1 MNTEKKL
8 GIVLVTTESQAQAE
22 LIAKNLVESK
32 LAACVNI
39 LSCRSIYSWEE
50 QLCNQEEWQMII
62 KTDLS
67 LFPQLEAKINQLH
80 SYEVPEIIAL
90 PIMAGSELYLSWLS
104 NSVLAIDS

>member
-8 GIVLVTTESQAQAE
+8 GIVLVTTESHAQAE
-22 LIAKNLVESK
+22 AIAKNLVESK

-39 LSCRSIYSWEE
+39 FPCRSIYTWED

-67 LFPQLEAKINQLH
+67 LFPQLEQQINHLH

-90 PIMAGSELYLSWLS
+90 PIIEGAELYLTWLS
-104 NSVLAIDS
+104 NSVKSGF